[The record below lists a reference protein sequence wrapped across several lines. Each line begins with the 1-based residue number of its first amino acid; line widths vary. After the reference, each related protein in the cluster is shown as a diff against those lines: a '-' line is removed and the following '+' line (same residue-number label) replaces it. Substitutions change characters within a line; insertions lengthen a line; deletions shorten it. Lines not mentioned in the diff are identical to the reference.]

1 MSRQITQ
8 NITLALPKDLLQE
21 LKILATKKNLSVSKL
36 LHKTA
41 ETLVREESNYQDAM
55 EKNIARLEQG
65 YFLDSEPVIPTSKP
79 SKNPMDEA
87 HDKIYIA

>member
-1 MSRQITQ
+1 MARQITQ

-36 LHKTA
+36 LHQTA
-41 ETLVREESNYQDAM
+41 EKLVREESNYQDAM

-65 YFLDSEPVIPTSKP
+65 YFLNSGGTDESEQ
-79 SKNPMDEA
+79 NPLD
-87 HDKIYIA
+87 DNVRDTIYIA

>member
-36 LHKTA
+36 LHQTA
-41 ETLVREESNYQDAM
+41 ENLVREESNYQDAM
-55 EKNIARLEQG
+55 EKSIARLDQA
-65 YFLDSEPVIPTSKP
+65 YFLNSVEPLDAKPTKSP
-79 SKNPMDEA
+79 LDDA
-87 HDKIYIA
+87 RDKIYIA

>member
-36 LHKTA
+36 LHQTA
-41 ETLVREESNYQDAM
+41 EKLVREESNYQNAM
-55 EKNIARLEQG
+55 EKNISRLEQG
-65 YFLDSEPVIPTSKP
+65 YFLNSSEAVPQVKP
-79 SKNPMDEA
+79 DKSPLDEA
-87 HDKIYIA
+87 RDKIYIA

>member
-36 LHKTA
+36 LHQTA
-41 ETLVREESNYQDAM
+41 EKLVREESNYQDAM

-65 YFLDSEPVIPTSKP
+65 YFLNSGGELPQNKP
-79 SKNPMDEA
+79 NKSPLDDA
-87 HDKIYIA
+87 RDTIYIA